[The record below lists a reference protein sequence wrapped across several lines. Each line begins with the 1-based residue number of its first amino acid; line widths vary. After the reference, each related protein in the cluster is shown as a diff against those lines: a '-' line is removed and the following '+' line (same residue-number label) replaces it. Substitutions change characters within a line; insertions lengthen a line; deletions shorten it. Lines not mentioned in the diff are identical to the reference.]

1 MKLPPHKNFL
11 LNVNRK
17 GVYFI
22 WVRLKSRKAELK
34 QRVKVNLANYV
45 GMFFDDCIY
54 NIRSV
59 LTNTKAR
66 IFRFPK
72 N

>member
-1 MKLPPHKNFL
+1 MKLPFHKNFL

-17 GVYFI
+17 GIYFI

-59 LTNTKAR
+59 FTNAKAR